1 MQSKELLPK
10 KFFSFFHHSF
20 CRNDT
25 ILSKLIQGR
34 ICGNIKG
41 MADIVLDTLL
51 KPLEE
56 FFTPEFVEEIA
67 INHAREVWLRLH
79 GARVPWVAYNS
90 EKFSKEYLLDV
101 MHTVANVYER
111 PFDPIRGMPVVYAT
125 LPGNHRFS
133 AIAGPNVMYDDND
146 VAGGVAMSIRGS
158 MAKDTSFENYH
169 LQRGRRLLKVKPRRQ
184 ARPDDPY
191 ERLMTAINDGSPILI
206 SGATSTG
213 KTTFLNHM
221 LTLIDQNSRVIT
233 VEDAREIRVPQKN
246 RVHFVLSRTEQ
257 NNNFNYARLLDLV
270 VRMTPDVVIGGE
282 VSTDNAAVLWE
293 MMGTGHDHFYTTIHA
308 ESADAAFGAFAD
320 RILHTQ
326 PAYKREELIAEM
338 RKKLHVVQL
347 SRDGALRAV
356 TEVV

>member
-1 MQSKELLPK
+1 MS
-10 KFFSFFHHSF
+10 
-20 CRNDT
+20 NV
-25 ILSKLIQGR
+25 
-34 ICGNIKG
+34 
-41 MADIVLDTLL
+41 VLESLL

-56 FFTPEFVEEIA
+56 FYKPSFVEEIA
-67 INHAREVWLRLH
+67 INHAGQVWMRLH

-90 EKFSKEYLLDV
+90 EKLSKQYLIDLI
-101 MHTVANVYER
+101 HTVANIYER

-133 AIAGPNVMYDDND
+133 AIAGPNVQYDDRD
-146 VAGGVAMSIRGS
+146 ITGGVALNIRGGGVG
-158 MAKDTSFENYH
+158 DTPFENYH
-169 LQRGRRLLKVKPRRQ
+169 LKKGQPLLKVKPRNKKQ
-184 ARPDDPY
+184 PDDPY
-191 ERLMTAINDGSPILI
+191 EKLMNAINDGSPILI

-233 VEDAREIRVPQKN
+233 VEDAREINVPQNN

-257 NNNFNYARLLDLV
+257 TNEFNYARLLDLV
-270 VRMTPDVVIGGE
+270 VRMTPDVIIGGE
-282 VSTDNAAVLWE
+282 VSTDNASVLWE

-308 ESADAAFGAFAD
+308 ESADAAYAAFAD

-326 PAYKREELIAEM
+326 PAYERSELIAEM
-338 RKKLHVVQL
+338 KKKLRVVQL